1 MHTKNDRD
9 AEEHKTSQIC
19 YCAQYFYYCAQ
30 VFLYCEQKSLLCKFL
45 FSTVQKSITIRDL
58 GISENLERGS
68 EHPVE
73 IFFCA
78 IFSAIRFR
86 HLGRFFGISANLCCH
101 PVFHSFQM
109 YFCCLMNFVRLLCK
123 IV

>member
-19 YCAQYFYYCAQ
+19 YCAQYFYYCAK

-73 IFFCA
+73 IFFCVRV
-78 IFSAIRFR
+78 SASRTFFR
-86 HLGRFFGISANLCCH
+86 HLGEFMLSPSISFISD
-101 PVFHSFQM
+101 VFLLFDE
-109 YFCCLMNFVRLLCK
+109 LCK
-123 IV
+123 VVV